1 VSLLEQALVQLQSD
15 NKEIQ
20 ILSVAL
26 LDTLTAVMA
35 PTTYLEGMAS
45 LLHHQN
51 ASICRKVSFVCFSPD
66 EKIWSEVI
74 GTPLSGSLAPM
85 M

>member
-1 VSLLEQALVQLQSD
+1 MSLLEQALVQLQSD

-20 ILSVAL
+20 SLSVAL

-35 PTTYLEGMAS
+35 PATYLEGMAA

-51 ASICRKVSFVCFSPD
+51 ASICRKVSFD
-66 EKIWSEVI
+66 MLL
-74 GTPLSGSLAPM
+74 T
-85 M
+85 